1 MKIDWNSKYTAIS
14 VYSVLTFTVC
24 LLIFVI
30 AAKFGAVLGG
40 VKDFLSVISP
50 VLYGAVIA
58 YLLDPI
64 MIRLD
69 NFFRK
74 KFEKK
79 KPRLRLSRILSVVL
93 TIIIFLAILAALG
106 FVIIPQISISIGRIG
121 DNMEVYL
128 NSFENWLNGIFKN
141 NRQLTAII
149 DDHIESVG
157 TYIENFINEAA
168 PKIGDILIKIM
179 GGAVSVVVALKDF
192 LIGII
197 IAVYFLLDKEHF
209 LAQAKKIVYAILPQ
223 KAVKGFF
230 KICTMT
236 NRSVGGFI
244 SGKIIDSIIIGI
256 LCFICMTVMKFDYSL
271 LISVIVGVTNVIPIF
286 GPIIG
291 AIPGALLLLISAP
304 KQFIPFLILILIIQQ
319 LDGKVI
325 GPRILGEATGLPSFW
340 VLFAILVGGGLLG
353 VAGMIM
359 GVPIFAVI
367 YSLTKELINYLL
379 KRKNMS
385 ENTMDYAFGAANT
398 TEKTVCKDK
407 NNSVK

>member
-149 DDHIESVG
+149 DDHIE
-157 TYIENFINEAA
+157 N
-168 PKIGDILIKIM
+168 D
-179 GGAVSVVVALKDF
+179 VV
-192 LIGII
+192 
-197 IAVYFLLDKEHF
+197 
-209 LAQAKKIVYAILPQ
+209 Q
-223 KAVKGFF
+223 
-230 KICTMT
+230 
-236 NRSVGGFI
+236 
-244 SGKIIDSIIIGI
+244 
-256 LCFICMTVMKFDYSL
+256 
-271 LISVIVGVTNVIPIF
+271 
-286 GPIIG
+286 
-291 AIPGALLLLISAP
+291 
-304 KQFIPFLILILIIQQ
+304 
-319 LDGKVI
+319 
-325 GPRILGEATGLPSFW
+325 
-340 VLFAILVGGGLLG
+340 
-353 VAGMIM
+353 
-359 GVPIFAVI
+359 
-367 YSLTKELINYLL
+367 
-379 KRKNMS
+379 
-385 ENTMDYAFGAANT
+385 
-398 TEKTVCKDK
+398 
-407 NNSVK
+407 